1 MGLSEKT
8 AELARAPRS
17 GVELLKEDLAQHR
30 DLIGDRNAPYIRA
43 LMLIDELLFG
53 PNADTS
59 ILTRLQRAWG
69 DRSFDIFYERPLLL
83 LAALRF
89 ESLTDP
95 GHPLARGFAVDAP
108 KPETITREALADALG
123 AHRLGLWVTLRARK
137 VQTNEV
143 SRAVVWRWPAA
154 LAGLGS

>member
-1 MGLSEKT
+1 MTRSALSSQQRT
-8 AELARAPRS
+8 CSA
-17 GVELLKEDLAQHR
+17 
-30 DLIGDRNAPYIRA
+30 I
-43 LMLIDELLFG
+43 
-53 PNADTS
+53 S

-69 DRSFDIFYERPLLL
+69 DRTFDIFYERPLLL
-83 LAALRF
+83 LASLRF

-143 SRAVVWRWPAA
+143 SRALAWRWPAA
-154 LAGLGS
+154 LAGLGSRLKPLALVDIGARRPSS